1 MNALTNARSEFHA
14 AANGFASD
22 PTPQR
27 WTQLKVARERY
38 AELLN
43 AERMTTRDA
52 ALDTDAVFC
61 GA

>member
-38 AELLN
+38 AALLN